1 MTSPYPHLKAGAKRT
16 TLYSLMLL
24 FLKNEN
30 DFFYLKTMNIN
41 NHKMLYVALVALAFA
56 SCNGKSS
63 ETADKVGDTA
73 IKAVPQIEVAKY
85 KDGDMIKEGDAIV
98 LSFSLPNEAAKPD
111 SVVLSLN
118 DKVIQSGQELS
129 AKIET
134 VGMKMGRQRIVVEAY
149 KGGSIAAER
158 YLSLSI
164 KSNSKPVAYRYAV
177 VNTFPHDTH
186 AYTQGLV
193 FDGNTLYEG
202 TGQRGISDL
211 RIVDLKSGQVQKN
224 VPLPEQFFGE
234 GITILNDKIYQL
246 TWQEQRGF
254 VYNKK
259 TMEKVGE
266 FSYAGEGWG
275 ITTDGKMLYQ
285 SDGTNAIRIVD
296 PSSLTEKGRIEVYD
310 NVGAVEYLNEL
321 EFINGELWA
330 NIYQTDKIARIDP
343 STGKVLGYI
352 DFSNL
357 LPKSD
362 YTEGTDVL
370 NGIAYHKSS
379 GKIYVTGKNW
389 PKLFEV
395 KVTKK

>member
-1 MTSPYPHLKAGAKRT
+1 
-16 TLYSLMLL
+16 
-24 FLKNEN
+24 
-30 DFFYLKTMNIN
+30 
-41 NHKMLYVALVALAFA
+41 MLYVALVALAFA

-63 ETADKVGDTA
+63 ETANKVGDTA

-224 VPLPEQFFGE
+224 MPLPEQFFGE

-296 PSSLTEKGRIEVYD
+296 PSSFTEKGRIEVYD

>member
-1 MTSPYPHLKAGAKRT
+1 
-16 TLYSLMLL
+16 
-24 FLKNEN
+24 
-30 DFFYLKTMNIN
+30 
-41 NHKMLYVALVALAFA
+41 
-56 SCNGKSS
+56 
-63 ETADKVGDTA
+63 
-73 IKAVPQIEVAKY
+73 
-85 KDGDMIKEGDAIV
+85 
-98 LSFSLPNEAAKPD
+98 
-111 SVVLSLN
+111 
-118 DKVIQSGQELS
+118 
-129 AKIET
+129 
-134 VGMKMGRQRIVVEAY
+134 MGRQRIVVEAY